1 MLLFEGLELL
11 EGYALHCNY
20 PCITIMITLVNYG
33 CVSPCCSDCT
43 MIHMDR
49 LEYHIREELNKTSP
63 RTMVVID
70 PLKVI
75 FCLYSFS
82 LFFCMWN
89 SPHSFCFIQVV
100 ITNME
105 AGLVMNLDA
114 KKWPDAQTDDA
125 SSCYKVS
132 KPYI

>member
-1 MLLFEGLELL
+1 MVVL
-11 EGYALHCNY
+11 
-20 PCITIMITLVNYG
+20 
-33 CVSPCCSDCT
+33 SPCCSDCT
-43 MIHMDR
+43 MIRLDR

-75 FCLYSFS
+75 ILTVFIFL
-82 LFFCMWN
+82 LLFCMWN
-89 SPHSFCFIQVV
+89 SSYSFCFIQVV

-114 KKWPDAQTDDA
+114 KKWPDAQTDNA
-125 SSCYKVS
+125 SSFYKVS
-132 KPYI
+132 MPYI